1 MGNTIRRDVR
11 SGTTPVAQSATQTKA
26 QTAAND
32 GASHEVV
39 AGDNLTKIAGQYQVA
54 LKDLIA
60 ANPQIENPDL
70 IFPGQQIAIPARTDG
85 MAAAKEKP
93 ASESAARD
101 QYGRTSQLPRSA
113 IEAEPRS
120 NAPDPT
126 RGPVRSMLGQLA
138 ANRRERGAAAT
149 DQPAAHPQAS
159 TAGQPLASTHTPT
172 HGSTTAS
179 THSSAQPI
187 ASSHSSAQPTA
198 SGGRPLASTGH
209 GGSGAHDVTGG
220 STEHGAT
227 ESAGHGG
234 GHGGAHSASNLDPNA
249 GAMNVLARDLNGSE
263 VGTYVLDHQRGNE
276 SHIGFERGGGPTGT
290 YRNSADHG
298 TGSTLR
304 SGSTRTTAG
313 GDEIGRSESRSET
326 RRNGSGVSLRD
337 DTRVDAQGRRITTSR
352 SSETDVDDGVAR
364 SVERRSATA
373 TNRNGNRVTSE
384 SETERHRAENG
395 EESSRTTRLNQR
407 GSGPVT
413 AETST
418 DHRAG
423 RSRAGEA
430 VHRAGEWAERNVEA
444 NAVLY
449 SKEVATGW
457 QGAVTHDRRMTKD
470 ETGAGYEAHALAAQ
484 GKAGVAASVN
494 LKEGK
499 LQAGGLIEG
508 QADLVGVSGRAQVGS
523 VGSKAGALYAQ
534 GEAHVGARAGIG
546 GGVEIDPRHGTAK
559 VAVGAEAFA
568 GAEVRGSAGYQNKY
582 FGASVEARGLAGIGG
597 VARAEVGMDHGTFK
611 VKADLGACVGLGG
624 RVRVDVQVNVAAI
637 YQDGKAA
644 VKEAAGYVKDK
655 AGQVG
660 SAMAS
665 GWNRVKSWF

>member
-1 MGNTIRRDVR
+1 MA
-11 SGTTPVAQSATQTKA
+11 S
-26 QTAAND
+26 D
-32 GASHEVV
+32 GASHQVV
-39 AGDNLTKIAGQYQVA
+39 AGDNLTKIARQYEVA

-70 IFPGQQIAIPARTDG
+70 IFPGQQIAIPARTAG
-85 MAAAKEKP
+85 AAAATDKP
-93 ASESAARD
+93 AEQVARD

-113 IEAEPRS
+113 IEAEPHS
-120 NAPDPT
+120 STPDAS

-159 TAGQPLASTHTPT
+159 NSAPPT
-172 HGSTTAS
+172 GSPPSAPTTGA
-179 THSSAQPI
+179 HPAP
-187 ASSHSSAQPTA
+187 QPTGSPVTS

-209 GGSGAHDVTGG
+209 G
-220 STEHGAT
+220 AT
-227 ESAGHGG
+227 EGAGPVDGDGHGSGHGG
-234 GHGGAHSASNLDPNA
+234 VHSASNLDPDA

-263 VGTYVLDHQRGNE
+263 VGTYVLDHRLGTE
-276 SHIGFERGGGPTGT
+276 THRGFERGGGTTST
-290 YRNSADHG
+290 YRNSAEHS

-304 SGSTRTTAG
+304 SGSTRTSARG
-313 GDEIGRSESRSET
+313 GEIGRSESLSET

-337 DTRVDAQGRRITTSR
+337 DTRVDAQGRRISTSR

-373 TNRNGNRVTSE
+373 TNRHGNRVVSE
-384 SETERHRAENG
+384 SETERYRANNG

-407 GSGPVT
+407 GNGPVT

-418 DHRAG
+418 DHRPG

-430 VHRAGEWAERNVEA
+430 VHRAGEWAERNVDA
-444 NAVLY
+444 NVVLY

-457 QGAVTHDRRMTKD
+457 RGAAVHDRRMTKD

-499 LQAGGLIEG
+499 LQVGGLLEG

-523 VGSKAGALYAQ
+523 VGSRAGAAYAQ
-534 GEAHVGARAGIG
+534 GEAHIGARVGVG

-597 VARAEVGMDHGTFK
+597 VARAEVGMDRGTFK

-624 RVRVDVQVNVAAI
+624 RVRVDVQVNVVAI

-660 SAMAS
+660 SAVAS